1 MTENKAKAPPKDYNA
16 DLRFAPPPEDATE
29 EELHKR
35 VHRFVKRSL
44 FGHDAPLREPSKT
57 K

>member
-1 MTENKAKAPPKDYNA
+1 MSKRKAPPRDYNK
-16 DLRFAPPPEDATE
+16 DLRFAPAPEDATR